1 MPEGDSVY
9 LAVKRMHEALAGRR
23 LTRTDFRVPALAA
36 TDLSGRT
43 VLAVVPRGKHMLTR
57 FEGGLTLHTHF
68 KMEGSWHL
76 YRPGQRWQ
84 GPLWQVRAVLETSDR
99 VAVGFRLPVIELVPT
114 AQEASVVGHLGP
126 DLLGPDW
133 DPAEAERRLLADPQ
147 REIGVALLDQRNL
160 AGLGNLW
167 RCEALFL
174 RGISPWTPVGQVADL
189 PALIDLSRRML
200 LANKDRPTQS
210 STGSTRRGETSY
222 VVGRYR
228 KPCRRC
234 GTPIAKRLQGVAPQQ
249 RETYWCPHCQPAPR
263 RPAAAREVSAGR
275 PHSPG
280 GSAGVGGTAEV

>member
-9 LAVKRMHEALAGRR
+9 LAAKRMHQGLAGRR
-23 LTRTDFRVPALAA
+23 LIRTDFRVPQLAA

-57 FEGGLTLHTHF
+57 IEGGLTLHTHF
-68 KMEGSWHL
+68 KMEGTWHL

-84 GPLWQVRAVLETSDR
+84 GPMWQVRVVLETAER
-99 VAVGFRLPVIELVPT
+99 VAVGFRLPVVELVPT
-114 AQEASVVGHLGP
+114 ANEADVVGHLGP

-133 DPAEAERRLLADPQ
+133 DAEEALRRLRSEAD
-147 REIGVALLDQRNL
+147 REIGTALLDQRNL

-174 RGISPWTPVGQVADL
+174 RGINPWTRVGDVADL
-189 PALIDLSRRML
+189 PGLVDVSYRML
-200 LANKDRPTQS
+200 QANKDRPEQT

-234 GTPIAKRLQGVAPQQ
+234 GTAIQKRPQGVPPQQ
-249 RETYWCPHCQPAPR
+249 RETYWCPHCQAG
-263 RPAAAREVSAGR
+263 AGR
-275 PHSPG
+275 PAQPAGGVSGGGGTGPG
-280 GSAGVGGTAEV
+280 G